1 MAGASAQ
8 RQDTVLTPK
17 KNNIF
22 HYAMHS
28 IKKTSSDTTDE
39 AGLLAMKSE
48 EAFLPYEGK
57 GIRYIIVNQYR
68 FEKTFTDTA
77 KSINYFGTKI
87 LNKLHRDTRQWA
99 IRDNLFI
106 HEKTPLFSYL
116 LADNERYLR
125 SLDYIQDARI
135 IVKPIAGSQDSVD
148 IYVITKDFF
157 SLNGQLNNASPGK
170 FKAKVGD
177 VNLFGAAQNL
187 QGTILVQK
195 DRSPAVGTGIMYTK
209 YNVAGTFI
217 DATVGYT
224 TINRDLHDGATD
236 EHAGYF
242 ILQRNLVSKYSHFA
256 GGLTVGQ
263 YQSFNNYSKPEVYYF
278 NYKYKVFDTWLG
290 YNLGADKLI
299 KDRSRKA
306 NQFISLRYFNTFFS
320 KMPAQVESTLNFR
333 FNNREAVLAQFTF
346 FKQEFYKTNYIYGF
360 GTTEDIPY
368 GYNIAFTGGM
378 YQQSYL
384 SRPYAGLD
392 VNRYVVYNKGD
403 IVQYF
408 LRAGSFWNKGKWQ
421 DAGILI
427 GVSGFSRLFLFNN
440 FKLRQHMQFSYTR
453 QFNRLGLDPLGIN
466 NEFGLRYFS
475 SDSVR
480 GNQRFSMHT
489 ETITF
494 INYKLFGFKF
504 SPFAFGDVTAL
515 SLDNETFNKSAWY
528 YGLGGGIRTE
538 MKIRVQDLRTS
549 PCVFSTK
556 GNQTQSF
563 KATLAIN
570 FRFRYNT
577 NYVLE
582 PDIIQLNSDSQNNI
596 FLRPAY
602 YCF

>member
-1 MAGASAQ
+1 
-8 RQDTVLTPK
+8 
-17 KNNIF
+17 
-22 HYAMHS
+22 MHF
-28 IKKTSSDTTDE
+28 IKKSSSNSIDAD
-39 AGLLAMKSE
+39 GLLALKSE

-57 GIRYIIVNQYR
+57 TIRYIIVNQYR
-68 FEKTFTDTA
+68 FEKTFIDTT

-87 LNKLHRDTRQWA
+87 LNRLHKDTRQWA
-99 IRDNLFI
+99 IRDDLFI
-106 HEKTPLFSYL
+106 HENTPLAVYQ

-135 IVKPIAGSQDSVD
+135 IVKPITGTQDSVD
-148 IYVITKDFF
+148 VYVITKDFF

-187 QGTILVQK
+187 QGAILIEK
-195 DRSPAVGTGIMYTK
+195 DRSPAIGTGIMYTK

-224 TINRDLHDGATD
+224 TINRDLHDGTMD
-236 EHAGYF
+236 EHAGYVT
-242 ILQRNLVSKYSHFA
+242 LQRILVSQYSHFA
-256 GGLTVGQ
+256 GGLTVGK
-263 YQSFNNYSKPEVYYF
+263 YQSFNNYSKPEDYFF
-278 NYKYKVFDTWLG
+278 NYSYHVFDSWLG
-290 YNLGADKLI
+290 YNLGPDKLI
-299 KDRSRKA
+299 KDRTRKA

-320 KMPAQVESTLNFR
+320 QTPVQVQDKLNFR
-333 FNNREAVLAQFTF
+333 FNNKEAVLAQFTF
-346 FKQEFYKTNYIYGF
+346 FKQGYYKTNYIYGF

-368 GYNIAFTGGM
+368 GYNMAFTLGM
-378 YQQSYL
+378 YQQAYL

-392 VNRYVVYNKGD
+392 ANRYKVYNRGD

-408 LRAGSFWNKGKWQ
+408 LRAGSFWDRGKWQ
-421 DAGILI
+421 DANILL

-440 FKLRQHMQFSYTR
+440 FKLRQYMRLSYTR
-453 QFNRLGLDPLGIN
+453 QFNRIGLDPLGIN
-466 NEFGLRYFS
+466 NAFGLRYFS
-475 SDSVR
+475 SDSIT
-480 GNQRFSMHT
+480 GNQRFSLHS

-494 INYKLFGFKF
+494 INYKVLGFKF
-504 SPFAFGDVTAL
+504 SPFAFADVVAL
-515 SLDNETFNKSAWY
+515 NLYNETFNKSVWY
-528 YGLGGGIRTE
+528 YGLGGGIRTRNE
-538 MKIRVQDLRTS
+538 NLVFRTS
-549 PCVFSTK
+549 ELRIVYFPRK

-596 FLRPAY
+596 F
-602 YCF
+602 